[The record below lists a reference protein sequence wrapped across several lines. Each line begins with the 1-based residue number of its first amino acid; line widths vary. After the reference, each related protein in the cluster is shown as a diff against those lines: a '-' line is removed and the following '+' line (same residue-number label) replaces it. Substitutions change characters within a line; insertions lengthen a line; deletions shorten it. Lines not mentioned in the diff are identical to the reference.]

1 MTTGKYNLD
10 ELHKFG
16 MEKYLEYGDI
26 VKERTLPGADI
37 IFIYDPHDIAKVL
50 NDTGP
55 DKFPRRHSHLAL
67 AKYRKDRPDIYNS
80 AGIIPT

>member
-1 MTTGKYNLD
+1 
-10 ELHKFG
+10 
-16 MEKYLEYGDI
+16 MEKYLKYGDI

-55 DKFPRRHSHLAL
+55 DKYPRRHSHLAL
-67 AKYRKDRPDIYNS
+67 AKYRKDRPNIYKN
-80 AGIIPT
+80 AGLIPT